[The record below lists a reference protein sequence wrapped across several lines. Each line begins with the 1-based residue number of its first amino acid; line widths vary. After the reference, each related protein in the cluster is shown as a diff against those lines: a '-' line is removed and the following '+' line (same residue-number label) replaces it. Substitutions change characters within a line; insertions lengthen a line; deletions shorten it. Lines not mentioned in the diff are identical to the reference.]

1 MRLVALAAVALVLLR
16 LAAGGTALYGEHQLG
31 TILRFVTVAAV
42 LVTVVYYPARW
53 LSLSWERLM
62 WRVRRRLA
70 ITYILVG
77 LTPLLLM
84 ASHSLLSWLGLSAEA
99 MARVVTVQVAS
110 SAEQAE
116 AIARALARDMDR
128 LPEGLPED
136 RQRTWIAEREELLR
150 AALPGARVS
159 LVPQAALPRWLDG
172 QASWSGLTRDAR
184 PPGGG
189 TAPPGGGAAPPGQAP
204 GPPPAPPPGQ
214 AAVLRAVARGGRPDG
229 SRPAGA
235 LAVLIET
242 PLGADF
248 VRHLSD
254 VTGIRIRTMAPRAVP
269 AVPLA
274 APLPPDAGSSAP
286 GPPPPPPAGGPSE
299 PAAGSEMAAA
309 GRLPA
314 EGPAG
319 RNLPA
324 EGDASAHRPLTGF
337 LYAAF
342 LPATD
347 WATGKKSGQVML
359 AFDWSWAEA
368 GRQILGSSTAGRYWR
383 LGLIVLG
390 FVFLTC
396 ELLALGAAAWMVR
409 AVTGTVD
416 RLYRATTHIARG
428 DFSQRIQVR
437 SKDQLGELARHF
449 NEMSAHIESLLRER
463 VERERLERE
472 IEIAAT
478 VQSQLFPR
486 SIPLLATARIAGE
499 CRAARGVAG
508 DYYDYL
514 EVSPGRVALALGDV
528 AGKGLSA
535 SLLMS
540 NLQACLRAQTAIEA
554 ERADVRAADSARVVA
569 AGGVAHPGN
578 GRAVA
583 RIASMVNRQ
592 LCRSA
597 DSNRFAT
604 LFLALYDDDTRLLRY
619 TNAGH
624 NAPILVNG
632 DGTVERLLSSGT
644 VVGAFDDA
652 RYDESHALLGED
664 ALLVI
669 FSDGISEAR
678 SPADEEYGEDR
689 LVRFA
694 VANRALAAEALCGAL
709 FAEVDTW
716 SGAQERGDDQTLVIV
731 KGHKAAV
738 RAAVPRSEFS
748 H

>member
-1 MRLVALAAVALVLLR
+1 MPEKPRKGQRMRLVAAAAVGLVLLR
-16 LAAGGTALYGEHQLG
+16 LAAGDTALYGDHVVG
-31 TILRFVTVAAV
+31 STLRFATFAAV

-110 SAEQAE
+110 SAEQME
-116 AIARALARDMDR
+116 AIARTLAADLDR
-128 LPEGLPED
+128 QPQGVPED
-136 RQRTWIAEREELLR
+136 RQRAFIAEREDLLR
-150 AALPGARVS
+150 AALPGARAT

-172 QASWSGLTRDAR
+172 QASWSGLTRE
-184 PPGGG
+184 PP
-189 TAPPGGGAAPPGQAP
+189 PPAAGGAAPPV
-204 GPPPAPPPGQ
+204 PAPAQ
-214 AAVLRAVARGGRPDG
+214 AAVLRAVARSGRPDG
-229 SRPAGA
+229 RYA
-235 LAVLIET
+235 LLIET

-254 VTGIRIRTMAPRAVP
+254 LTGIRIRAMGPGAGP
-269 AVPLA
+269 AVPMPIPAALA
-274 APLPPDAGSSAP
+274 PVPAPSA
-286 GPPPPPPAGGPSE
+286 PPAGPPTTAADRPLAE
-299 PAAGSEMAAA
+299 PRIAERLPAA
-309 GRLPA
+309 GRLPG
-314 EGPAG
+314 EGRLSEGSPA
-319 RNLPA
+319 
-324 EGDASAHRPLTGF
+324 AHRPVTGF

-342 LPATD
+342 MPSTD
-347 WATGKKSGQVML
+347 WATGKKAGQVTL

-368 GRQILGSSTAGRYWR
+368 GRQILGSSQAGRYWR

-390 FVFLTC
+390 FIFLTC

-416 RLYRATTHIARG
+416 RLYRATTYIARG
-428 DFSQRIQVR
+428 DFSHRIQVR
-437 SKDQLGELARHF
+437 SQDQLGELARHF

-514 EVSPGRVALALGDV
+514 EVAPGRVALALGDV

-554 ERADVRAADSARVVA
+554 ERADVRAADAARELA
-569 AGGVAHPGN
+569 AGGTAVGGAAVGGAALPGN

-632 DGTVERLLSSGT
+632 DGTVERLVSSGT

-678 SPADEEYGEDR
+678 SPSDEEYGEDR

-694 VANRALAAEALCGAL
+694 VANRALQAGALCSAL
-709 FAEVDTW
+709 FAEVDSW
-716 SGAQERGDDQTLVIV
+716 SGPQERGDDQTLVIV
-731 KGHKAAV
+731 KGHKAVVRTAAV
-738 RAAVPRSEFS
+738 RSDLS